1 MAELR
6 NIPPKVITIL
16 YVLAPGARKRFERE
30 AACLTEGEHAL
41 AARMGRYDK
50 AHSARM
56 AAAVTD
62 DPVLKKAALLHDVGK
77 SDPRLKFVFR
87 VLYTSLELLTPGRL
101 HEIMAGLESETSGSD
116 AMERTGSLRRDWARA
131 FYAQAHHAALGGIM
145 LERAG
150 SDPGVTALVGSHQDR
165 RETFGEQAV
174 RLFEL
179 DRRK

>member
-6 NIPPKVITIL
+6 NIPPKVITTL
-16 YVLAPGARKRFERE
+16 LVFAPGARKRFERE
-30 AACLTEGEHAL
+30 AACLTRDEYAL
-41 AARMGRYDK
+41 ATRMGRYDK

-56 AAAVTD
+56 AAAVTG

-77 SDPRLKFVFR
+77 TDPRLKFVFR
-87 VLYTSLELLTPGRL
+87 VLYTSLELFMPGRL
-101 HEIMAGLESETSGSD
+101 HGIMAGLEGEARGGD
-116 AMERTGSLRRDWARA
+116 AMERTGSLRKAWARA

-145 LERAG
+145 LGRAG
-150 SDPGVTALVGSHQDR
+150 SDPGVTALVGGHQDR
-165 RETFGEQAV
+165 KETFGEQAL